1 MQGVKTSRTPPQNS
15 LRALNLSNR
24 VRFCWWGGEE
34 AGLLG
39 STAYVK
45 ALNESGDLYRVAL
58 NLNVDMLA
66 SPNFR
71 TGVYNGSDGNM
82 QQQAAVD
89 GSSYILRL
97 LADSITRH
105 GRRYALSPFDGRS
118 DYGPFLAAGV
128 PAGGLDTGAEGVKS
142 MRERKEYGGLA
153 RVGTLFTCFTGI
165 KVQILTQ
172 KALCCRRHT
181 TRATTRN
188 ATTR

>member
-1 MQGVKTSRTPPQNS
+1 
-15 LRALNLSNR
+15 

-97 LADSITRH
+97 LADSIMRH

-153 RVGTLFTCFTGI
+153 RVGMLFTCFTGI
-165 KVQILTQ
+165 TVQILTQ
-172 KALCCRRHT
+172 KALNCRRHT